1 MVVFSNLSIH
11 VNIMETTY
19 FLFGK
24 EASEIVVDEGIDS
37 LIDSFEDGVDFE
49 LYEFNSNSNPAEF
62 LARFKNWNEYVVLW
76 KEEFDRLNE
85 SLM

>member
-1 MVVFSNLSIH
+1 
-11 VNIMETTY
+11 METTY

-24 EASEIVVDEGIDS
+24 EASEIVIDEGIDA

-49 LYEFNSNSNPAEF
+49 LYEFNSNSNPASF
-62 LARFKNWNEYVVLW
+62 LATFKNWNEYVVLS

>member
-1 MVVFSNLSIH
+1 
-11 VNIMETTY
+11 METTY

-24 EASEIVVDEGIDS
+24 EASEIVIDEGIDA
-37 LIDSFEDGVDFE
+37 LIDSFEIGVDFE
-49 LYEFNSNSNPAEF
+49 LYEFNSNSNPASF
-62 LARFKNWNEYVVLW
+62 LASFKNWNEYVVLS